1 MLTLPVLDDLPGIRH
16 GFFTRAGGVSEG
28 VYASLNCG
36 RGSRDDP
43 ARVAENRARAARRLG
58 VAPGALATVRQVHG
72 VAVHLVEGAGGGGEG
87 QGEGKRAEAD
97 ALATRTPGRAIA
109 VLTADCAPVL
119 LADAEA
125 GVVAAAHAG
134 WRGAAAGILEATVAA
149 MVACGAAPPR
159 IRAAIGPCI
168 GPESYEVAGDMRA
181 EVLRRDPDARGRF
194 RAAARPGRWL
204 FDLPGYAADRL
215 AAAGAG
221 RIEATGGDTLA
232 DERFFSYRRARRR
245 GAADYGRCLSAIALA
260 PARRRGRE

>member
-1 MLTLPVLDDLPGIRH
+1 MSAPQPLAAPGLAAQDGVAH
-16 GFFTRAGGVSEG
+16 GFFTREGGVSRG
-28 VYASLNCG
+28 VYESLNCG
-36 RGSRDDP
+36 PGSGDDP
-43 ARVAENRARAARRLG
+43 EAVAANRAAAAASLG
-58 VAPGALATVRQVHG
+58 AGAAPLATAHQVHG
-72 VAVHLVEGAGGGGEG
+72 ARAVRLDAPP
-87 QGEGKRAEAD
+87 QRPPRAD
-97 ALATRTPGRAIA
+97 ALVAAAPGLVVG

>member
-119 LADAEA
+119 LADAGA
-125 GVVAAAHAG
+125 GVVGAAHAG
-134 WRGAAAGILEATVAA
+134 WRGALAGVVEAAVAA
-149 MVACGAAPPR
+149 MEELGARREA
-159 IRAAIGPCI
+159 IVAAIGPCI
-168 GPESYEVAGDMRA
+168 GRRSYEVGPEFPAPFVD
-181 EVLRRDPDARGRF
+181 RDPAAAAFFAPAGARF
-194 RAAARPGRWL
+194 R
-204 FDLPGYAADRL
+204 FDLEGYVAGRLRAAGL
-215 AAAGAG
+215 AGVQAAGA
-221 RIEATGGDTLA
+221 DTCA
-232 DERFFSYRRARRR
+232 DERRFFSHRRARLR
-245 GAADYGRCLSAIALA
+245 GEPGHGHGLSAIALS
-260 PARRRGRE
+260 GR